1 MSTEKT
7 WMPGLTDQWADAV
20 RTAEAVLSTCD
31 LDDRAKRLRAA
42 FPEVFA
48 DDFVA
53 ATWKSG
59 DSDDVWAEFLRVARM
74 GGASIM
80 ATQSGVTY
88 SGSVSA
94 ANDDYIHIG
103 CTSIETPALWI
114 PQWGGCDGWTAT
126 VTAPIDPTGGDPVV
140 MAITE
145 RSISPRIMFRARDGR
160 WVTARDAVIGAWGTE
175 ELSGITRLTP
185 ETVAELMG
193 GAS

>member
-7 WMPGLTDQWADAV
+7 WRPGLTDQWAEAV
-20 RTAEAVLSTCD
+20 RTAEAGLSTCD

-48 DDFVA
+48 DDFDA
-53 ATWKSG
+53 ATWTSG

-74 GGASIM
+74 EGASVI
-80 ATQSGVTY
+80 ATQSGVTH

-94 ANDDYIHIG
+94 ADDDHIAIG
-103 CTSIETPALWI
+103 CTSIGNPTLSI
-114 PQWGGCDGWTAT
+114 PQWGAGWTAT
-126 VTAPIDPTGGDPVV
+126 VTAPIDQTGGDPVV
-140 MAITE
+140 MAIIE
-145 RSISPRIMFRARDGR
+145 GCISHRIMFRARDGR
-160 WVTARDAVIGAWGTE
+160 WVTARDAMIGAWDTA

-185 ETVAELMG
+185 ETIAELMG